1 VTAWKILF
9 DVTKRKNAP
18 LVERKKEEKIR
29 CSGRVPIATRQL
41 LTRKKVKERKRQR
54 RRRRNKWNLYT
65 DGSTCALISWFF
77 FGFFLNLC
85 DFFLCNTDTQQ
96 TDTETEAGEKR
107 HGAVLTKH
115 LDCTFRSLFSLAG
128 PDEDK
133 WTQKLLDGCKKK
145 RLYCRV
151 TPQIQSFIQLQTYSL
166 LEKLV
171 LSGWSLY
178 WPVSALKSKVIDLKF

>member
-1 VTAWKILF
+1 MLHWLKG
-9 DVTKRKNAP
+9 KRRQNSMQWTRSYSNASAFNQ
-18 LVERKKEEKIR
+18 EN
-29 CSGRVPIATRQL
+29 Q
-41 LTRKKVKERKRQR
+41 KVKERKRQR

-77 FGFFLNLC
+77 FWFFFYLC

-145 RLYCRV
+145 LYCRG
-151 TPQIQSFIQLQTYSL
+151 TRWIIGLIDYPTSNL
-166 LEKLV
+166 LVSGQKHEKLRFYAAEA
-171 LSGWSLY
+171 ST
-178 WPVSALKSKVIDLKF
+178 DQ

>member
-1 VTAWKILF
+1 MRDCVKNIVWRHETQKCSTGWK
-9 DVTKRKNAP
+9 
-18 LVERKKEEKIR
+18 EKEDKIR

-41 LTRKKVKERKRQR
+41 LTRKIKRSKRERDREEEGET
-54 RRRRNKWNLYT
+54 NE
-65 DGSTCALISWFF
+65 TCTPMAAHVHSFLDFF
-77 FGFFLNLC
+77 FVFFFYLC

-133 WTQKLLDGCKKK
+133 WTQKLLDGCKK

-151 TPQIQSFIQLQTYSL
+151 TRWIIGLIDYSTSNL
-166 LEKLV
+166 LVSGQKHEKLRFYAAEA
-171 LSGWSLY
+171 ST
-178 WPVSALKSKVIDLKF
+178 DQ